1 MKSLKK
7 CLPDILAVILFAVLA
22 YAYFFPAVT
31 EGRILYRHDSAA
43 SKGMGQEMSEYRQRT
58 GETTRWTNALFGGM
72 PTYQMSPAYD
82 SGKVL
87 DQVANAYHLWLPDY
101 VWYLFA
107 YMLGFYIYGTH
118 LFRCYHTLS
127 VIQYCVNC
135 IRKYVRS
142 KIIL

>member
-1 MKSLKK
+1 MNSLKRY
-7 CLPDILAVILFAVLA
+7 LPDLLVVVVFALLAF
-22 YAYFFPAVT
+22 AYFFPADS

-43 SKGMGQEMSEYRQRT
+43 GKGMGQEMSEYRQRT

-72 PTYQMSPAYD
+72 PTYQMAPAYD

-107 YMLGFYIYGTH
+107 YLLGFY
-118 LFRCYHTLS
+118 
-127 VIQYCVNC
+127 
-135 IRKYVRS
+135 
-142 KIIL
+142 